1 MLAGLLLC
9 PFGIWLPLGQ
19 GEPSARVRAKHKTS
33 VPALIF
39 APPVTS
45 RPAPPKHNMRR
56 KTRFHQA
63 QSMREKSC
71 SARKHLTQLSLW
83 AWIAAGTKGAGLEP
97 AKKGLRDRNSPMCT
111 LSQNGYGANFPAKIT
126 YENAISTSGGW
137 SWTCCHR
144 KTENLKLCSKCIMTL
159 AMLWWTLATIQD
171 HRS

>member
-1 MLAGLLLC
+1 MSQEGKTCSGKGQAERKVQTSQFICCRQAGSGSMLAGLLLC

-56 KTRFHQA
+56 KTSFHQA

-97 AKKGLRDRNSPMCT
+97 AKKGLRDRNNPMCT
-111 LSQNGYGANFPAKIT
+111 LSQNGYGA
-126 YENAISTSGGW
+126 S
-137 SWTCCHR
+137 
-144 KTENLKLCSKCIMTL
+144 L
-159 AMLWWTLATIQD
+159 
-171 HRS
+171 